1 MFALTVIKLDNLPLW
16 LVFTIGTVSAV
27 TVAIFTFVF
36 VRPAYRKKVLSGPP
50 KSIDVKPTTMESG
63 KNPPIESEKNKSTE
77 QIAEK
82 RDGEE
87 GEENV
92 NRVFSFLQIIAACFA
107 AFAHGGNDVSNAIG
121 PLIAIWLI
129 YVEGHVD
136 QKSPSPIWLLA
147 YGGIGMVIGLW
158 VLGRRVIQTVGKD
171 LTKITPTTGFVIENG
186 AAATVLLAS
195 KLGLPISTTHCKVGS
210 VVSVGYFYGRNKYEK
225 AVDWSLFRNIVFAWI
240 VTLPVSGGFS
250 ALFMWIFSLVH

>member
-16 LVFTIGTVSAV
+16 LVFTIGSASAV
-27 TVAIFTFVF
+27 AVGIITFIF
-36 VRPAYRKKVLSGPP
+36 VRPMYRKKILSETP
-50 KSIDVKPTTMESG
+50 KPIDTKPTTMESG
-63 KNPPIESEKNKSTE
+63 KNPPSEKNNSTE
-77 QIAEK
+77 QITDK
-82 RDGEE
+82 SE
-87 GEENV
+87 GVESEENV

-107 AFAHGGNDVSNAIG
+107 SFAHGGNDVSNAIG

-129 YVEGHVD
+129 YVDGKVD
-136 QKSPSPIWLLA
+136 GKSPSPIWLLA

-158 VLGRRVIQTVGKD
+158 VLGKRVIQTIGKD

-240 VTLPVSGGFS
+240 VTVPVSGGIS